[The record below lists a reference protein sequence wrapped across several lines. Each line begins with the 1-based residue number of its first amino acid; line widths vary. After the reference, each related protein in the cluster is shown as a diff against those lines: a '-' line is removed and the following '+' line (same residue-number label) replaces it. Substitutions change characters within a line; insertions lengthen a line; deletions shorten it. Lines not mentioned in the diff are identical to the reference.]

1 MSYTQ
6 SEKQQYICM
15 RRDNIERTM
24 FGGCWRNFL
33 WLTVCWEKKNSHKA
47 RFLSVLSDSQLIRS
61 SFLSFSAL
69 SVSCLKWSIWPLKW
83 SSDVSTVKGKC
94 WLKCP
99 FSKFYILHNPTL
111 LYLLYVL
118 YRCVYFL
125 VCVCWEYSSGSNSV
139 SQAQGEIPTCCSP
152 AKLQL
157 WCLCKN

>member
-1 MSYTQ
+1 
-6 SEKQQYICM
+6 M
-15 RRDNIERTM
+15 RSNKTSACVETTLKEQCLVDVEET
-24 FGGCWRNFL
+24 FYDWQFVGK
-33 WLTVCWEKKNSHKA
+33 KKNSHKA

-69 SVSCLKWSIWPLKW
+69 SVSCLKCSIWPLKW